1 MSNNRDRITVVQ
13 TDITTLTV
21 DVIVNAANTSLRGGG
36 GVDGAI
42 HKAAGP
48 ELLAEC
54 EKIGGCPTGEVRVT
68 KGYNLPV
75 RHIFHTPGP
84 VWRGGMFDESA
95 LLRNCYI
102 NCLKLAEE
110 MQLESIAFPSISTG
124 VYHFPVRLASRI
136 VLKAV
141 REYLAEGHEYPKKI
155 IFACL
160 DLEVFTA
167 YKIRVR
173 DEFPETP

>member
-1 MSNNRDRITVVQ
+1 MSNNRNRISVVQ
-13 TDITTLTV
+13 TDITTLNV
-21 DVIVNAANTSLRGGG
+21 SAIVNAANTSLLGGG

-54 EKIGGCPTGEVRVT
+54 KTLGGCPTGEVRLT
-68 KGYNLPV
+68 KGYNLPATYV
-75 RHIFHTPGP
+75 MHTPGP

-95 LLRNCYI
+95 LLRSCYI
-102 NCLKLAEE
+102 NCLKLAGE
-110 MQLESIAFPSISTG
+110 MKLESIAFPSISTG

-141 REYLAEGHEYPKKI
+141 REYLAEGHEFPRKI
-155 IFACL
+155 VFACL

-173 DEFPETP
+173 EEFPEA